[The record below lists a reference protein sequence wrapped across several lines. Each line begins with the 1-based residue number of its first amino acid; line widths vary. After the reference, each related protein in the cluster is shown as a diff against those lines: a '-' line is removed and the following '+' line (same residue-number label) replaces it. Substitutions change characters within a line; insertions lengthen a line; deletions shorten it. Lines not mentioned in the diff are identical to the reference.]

1 MCGICGM
8 LDARGDP
15 GARASRVEEMT
26 AALVHRG
33 PDDRGRFDDA
43 DVSLGFRRLA
53 VIDLETGQQ
62 PIRLEDDAAVIV
74 LNGEIYNYRE
84 LRRDLARR
92 HTFRSKGDVEVVLRL
107 YAEEGIGCLRRLNGM
122 FALALW
128 DRRERKLYLARDR
141 FGIKPL
147 FVSREGDRLCFAS
160 ELGALLAGGVPES
173 PRLDRLE
180 LRHYLFQKYTSP
192 HGTILEGVRP
202 LAPATVLE
210 IAPDGERSWRYW
222 DPPGVGEATGPLGD
236 DDAVERLGELIGEAA
251 TRQLVADVPV
261 GVFLSGGI
269 DSGTLAA
276 MVRRSTGGAPS
287 TFSIGFGGSKDVAN
301 ELPQAAAIARFV
313 GTNHHELLLEPRR
326 VADDLPAILGAL
338 DGPLGD
344 PTAVPTWYMSKL
356 ARETVTVALSG
367 EGADE
372 IFGGYDRQRFDAW
385 MDRLGPLGRR
395 VVPGAMAL
403 ARGRRPSPRL
413 RERLQMPRG
422 LDRQLDW
429 SRVFTAGEIDA
440 LAREPLP
447 DEGRMHA
454 LHEDLARRWHERA
467 DVDPINARLE
477 TDRELF
483 LVGDLL
489 PKVDRMSMAHSLEV
503 RVPYLDNDLADFA
516 LTQPGSRKVRG
527 RQVKWMLR
535 RFASSVLPDDAAS
548 RPKQGFDVPVAE
560 WLRGPL
566 REVLTDFLSES
577 AVRRRGLFRPEAV
590 SAMVDRHLGGEADHG
605 ERLWL
610 LVALEGWM
618 QASLDRRPAEQL
630 S

>member
-1 MCGICGM
+1 
-8 LDARGDP
+8 
-15 GARASRVEEMT
+15 
-26 AALVHRG
+26 
-33 PDDRGRFDDA
+33 
-43 DVSLGFRRLA
+43 LA

-74 LNGEIYNYRE
+74 LNGEIYNFRE

-92 HTFRSKGDVEVVLRL
+92 HEFRSKGDVEVVLRL
-107 YAEEGIGCLRRLNGM
+107 YAEEGIDCLRKLNGM

-128 DRRERKLYLARDR
+128 DRRLRRLFLARDR

-147 FVSREGDRLCFAS
+147 FLSRGAGGVSFAS
-160 ELGALLAGGVPES
+160 ELRALLAGGIPAR

-192 HGTILEGVRP
+192 HGTILEGVEP
-202 LAPATVLE
+202 LPPATVLE
-210 IAPDGERSWRYW
+210 VGPEGERTWRYW
-222 DPPGVGEATGPLGD
+222 DSPRASDTSDPLDDDEAIAHLGD
-236 DDAVERLGELIGEAA
+236 LIGGAA

-269 DSGTLAA
+269 DSGTLTAL
-276 MVRRSTGGAPS
+276 VQRSTGGAPS
-287 TFSIGFGGSKDVAN
+287 TFSVGFGGSGVAN
-301 ELPQAAAIARFV
+301 ELPLAAEVARFL
-313 GTNHHELLLEPRR
+313 GTNHHELFLQPRR
-326 VADDLPAILGAL
+326 VAEDLPAVLAAL

-344 PTAVPTWYMSKL
+344 ATAIPTWYMSKL

-372 IFGGYDRQRFDAW
+372 IFGGYDRQRYDAW

-395 VVPGAMAL
+395 VAPGAL
-403 ARGRRPSPRL
+403 AVARRRPSPRL
-413 RERLQMPRG
+413 RERLRMPRA

-429 SRVFTAGEIDA
+429 SRVYTAAEIDS
-440 LAREPLP
+440 LAGDPLP
-447 DEGRMHA
+447 DEARMVA
-454 LHEDLARRWHERA
+454 LHAGLARRWHERA
-467 DVDPINARLE
+467 EIDPINARLE

-483 LVGDLL
+483 LSGDLL

-503 RVPYLDNDLADFA
+503 RVPYLDNDLADFVLA
-516 LTQPGSRKVRG
+516 QPGSRKVRG

-535 RFASSVLPDDAAS
+535 RFAATVLPDGAAF
-548 RPKQGFDVPVAE
+548 RRKQGFDVPVAD
-560 WLRGPL
+560 WLRGTL
-566 REVLTDFLSES
+566 RGALTDYLSES
-577 AVRRRGLFRPEAV
+577 AVRRRGLFRPETV
-590 SAMVDRHLGGEADHG
+590 SSMVKEHLQGEADHG

-610 LVALEGWM
+610 LMALEGWM
-618 QASLDRRPAEQL
+618 QATLDHQPAGQI

>member
-1 MCGICGM
+1 MCGICGI
-8 LDARGDP
+8 LDTRGDP
-15 GARASRVEEMT
+15 DRRAGRVAEMT
-26 AALVHRG
+26 DALVHRG
-33 PDDRGRFDDA
+33 PDDHGRFDDA

-53 VIDLETGQQ
+53 VIDIETGQQ

-74 LNGEIYNYRE
+74 LNGEIYNFRE

-92 HTFRSKGDVEVVLRL
+92 HRFRSKGDVEVVLRL
-107 YAEEGIGCLRRLNGM
+107 YAEEGIDCLRKLNGM

-128 DRRERKLYLARDR
+128 DRRLRKLFLARDR

-147 FVSREGDRLCFAS
+147 FLSREAGKVSFAS
-160 ELGALLAGGVPES
+160 ELGALLAGGVPAS
-173 PRLDRLE
+173 PRLDRIE

-192 HGTILEGVRP
+192 HGTILEGVEP
-202 LAPATVLE
+202 LPPATVLE
-210 IAPDGERSWRYW
+210 IGPEGERTWRYW
-222 DPPGVGEATGPLGD
+222 DPPRAADPREALGD
-236 DDAVERLGELIGEAA
+236 DEAIARLGELIDTAA

-276 MVRRSTGGAPS
+276 LVRRSTGEAPS
-287 TFSIGFGGSKDVAN
+287 TFSVGFGGSGVAN
-301 ELPQAAAIARFV
+301 ELPLAAEVARFL

-326 VADDLPAILGAL
+326 VADDLAAILASL

-344 PTAVPTWYMSKL
+344 ATAIPTWYMSGL

-385 MDRLGPLGRR
+385 MDRLGSLGRR
-395 VVPGAMAL
+395 LAPGAL
-403 ARGRRPSPRL
+403 AVARRRSSPRL
-413 RERLQMPRG
+413 RERMRMPRG

-429 SRVFTAGEIDA
+429 SRVFAAEEIDA
-440 LAREPLP
+440 LARDPLP
-447 DEGRMHA
+447 DEASMLA
-454 LHEDLARRWHERA
+454 LHEGLAGRWHERA
-467 DVDPINARLE
+467 EVDPINARLE

-483 LVGDLL
+483 LPGDLL

-503 RVPYLDNDLADFA
+503 RVPYLDNELADFVLA
-516 LTQPGSRKVRG
+516 QPGSRKVRG

-535 RFASSVLPDDAAS
+535 RFAATVLPDGAAS
-548 RPKQGFDVPVAE
+548 RRKQGFDVPVAD
-560 WLRGPL
+560 WLRGAL
-566 REVLTDFLSES
+566 REALTDYLSES
-577 AVRRRGLFRPEAV
+577 AVRRRGLFRLEAV
-590 SAMVDRHLGGEADHG
+590 SSMVKRHLRGDADYG

-610 LVALEGWM
+610 LMALEGWM
-618 QASLDRRPAEQL
+618 QATLDRQPAGQL
-630 S
+630 T